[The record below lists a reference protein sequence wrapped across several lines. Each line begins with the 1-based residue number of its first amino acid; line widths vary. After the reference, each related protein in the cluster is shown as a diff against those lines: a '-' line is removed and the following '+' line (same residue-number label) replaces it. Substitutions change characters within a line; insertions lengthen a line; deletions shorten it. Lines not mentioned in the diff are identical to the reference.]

1 MQTDSLICKNSNY
14 TINNFMHF
22 DYIGPAWNRKRP
34 IGLIIDGGS
43 GGFTLRNTKLSIDVL
58 CNYPTDNWPGGEDGF
73 YAFYLDLMGAKVG
86 KFDDCLKFCTQEFY
100 FDRSFGCHKVEL
112 LDKESRENFFKY
124 ERNIIKIMNNGL
136 KD

>member
-58 CNYPTDNWPGGEDGF
+58 CNYPTDNWPGGED
-73 YAFYLDLMGAKVG
+73 
-86 KFDDCLKFCTQEFY
+86 
-100 FDRSFGCHKVEL
+100 
-112 LDKESRENFFKY
+112 
-124 ERNIIKIMNNGL
+124 
-136 KD
+136 